1 MGSVLGRPARC
12 STRAPGRSASRPAHE
27 RMREPLVA
35 VIRHG
40 GDEAPERPHRF
51 TIVDENGV
59 EREVYALPTRRPW

>member
-1 MGSVLGRPARC
+1 
-12 STRAPGRSASRPAHE
+12 
-27 RMREPLVA
+27 MREPLVA

-59 EREVYALPTRRPW
+59 EREVYAPPTRRPW